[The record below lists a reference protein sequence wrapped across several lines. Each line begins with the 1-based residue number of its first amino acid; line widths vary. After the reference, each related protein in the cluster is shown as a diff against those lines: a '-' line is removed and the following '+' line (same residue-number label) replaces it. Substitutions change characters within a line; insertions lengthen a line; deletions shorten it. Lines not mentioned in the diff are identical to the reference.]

1 MIVFQICLALGTHG
15 KTSIC
20 QQYQSYHW
28 ILVNVICHLCVGPT
42 KIHLISTPVSSM
54 ILFHLQSQRL
64 LNSRLV
70 SVLVYLFIY
79 FFWTCMII
87 ISFWSELRRFGL
99 RKMMMNLMSN
109 FVTSSCDGRCALRSL
124 LPNRGLMASKLLLH
138 MKRSSLTAFRRSRN
152 RVYCELEVIYWV
164 SIVCFVLCKC
174 SAYFES
180 TIILF
185 SGSS

>member
-1 MIVFQICLALGTHG
+1 MSFVICLWAPPQF
-15 KTSIC
+15 TSFLLRFL
-20 QQYQSYHW
+20 HW
-28 ILVNVICHLCVGPT
+28 FHCFTYKASVFLILD
-42 KIHLISTPVSSM
+42 
-54 ILFHLQSQRL
+54 
-64 LNSRLV
+64 
-70 SVLVYLFIY
+70 
-79 FFWTCMII
+79 CMII
-87 ISFWSELRRFGL
+87 ISFWSELRRFDL

-152 RVYCELEVIYWV
+152 RVFCELEVIYWV